1 MKILTG
7 FILYFLCSA
16 LFLFAQ
22 SNHDIQKLQ
31 NHYQSFE
38 YSKVV
43 HEAENILIDKD
54 RFSDSLLI
62 QIYTLKS
69 ASLYAMGERNESRK
83 AIIELL
89 KIDDSHE
96 LNELRYSPKLISF
109 FEEIKNEFSE
119 IIKTNDDKLESQNKE
134 EIFKPIV
141 KFQSNN
147 SIPNS
152 AIAKSLLLP
161 GLGHLHIDDN
171 TKGWILTSASM
182 VTLSSMIYFI
192 VDANEKEKDYLSETK
207 ADLIQANYDKFNK
220 SYKIRNTLIATY
232 AAIWLY
238 SQIDLLF
245 FSNSLGSEHV
255 SEGISNYLQVLPN
268 DRFALSF
275 KFPL

>member
-1 MKILTG
+1 MKIFTG

-22 SNHDIQKLQ
+22 SNHDIEKLQ

-43 HEAENILIDKD
+43 HEAENMLIDKD
-54 RFSDSLLI
+54 RFSDSLLV

-69 ASLYAMGERNESRK
+69 ASHYAMGERNESRK

-89 KIDDSHE
+89 KIDSSHE

-109 FEEIKNEFSE
+109 FVEIKNEFSE
-119 IIKTNDDKLESQNKE
+119 IIKTNDEKLDSQNKE
-134 EIFKPIV
+134 EILKPNLY
-141 KFQSNN
+141 FGTRN

-152 AIAKSLLLP
+152 ATAKSLLLP

-171 TKGWILTSASM
+171 TKGWVLTSASLVSFGSM
-182 VTLSSMIYFI
+182 VYFI
-192 VDANEKEKDYLSETK
+192 VDTDSKEKDYLSETNSE
-207 ADLIQANYDKFNK
+207 LIQANYDKYNK

-245 FSNSLGSEHV
+245 FSNSLGSEHL
-255 SEGISNYLQVLPN
+255 SEGISNHIQVLPS

>member
-1 MKILTG
+1 MKIFSGL
-7 FILYFLCSA
+7 ILYFCTSVL
-16 LFLFAQ
+16 LLFAQ
-22 SNHDIQKLQ
+22 SNHELAKLQ
-31 NHYQSFE
+31 KHYESFE

-43 HEAENILIDKD
+43 QESEDLLLDKE
-54 RFSDSLLI
+54 RFSDSLLV

-69 ASLYAMGERNESRK
+69 ASHFAMGEQNETRK
-83 AIIELL
+83 SIIELL
-89 KIDDSHE
+89 KIDSSYE
-96 LNELRYSPKLISF
+96 LNDLRYSPKLLSF
-109 FEEIKNEFSE
+109 FEDVKTEFSE
-119 IIKTNDDKLESQNKE
+119 IIKTNDERSDSQNKE

-141 KFQSNN
+141 KLPINN

-171 TKGWILTSASM
+171 TKGWILTSVGL
-182 VTLSSMIYFI
+182 VTLGSMIYFI
-192 VDANEKEKDYLSETK
+192 VDANEKEKEYLSETNSI
-207 ADLIQANYDKFNK
+207 LIQSNYDKYNK

-245 FSNSLGSEHV
+245 FSNSIGSEHL
-255 SEGISNYLQVLPN
+255 SEGISNHIQVLPN